1 MSNLH
6 RISESEFAKIVR
18 GIVDDRE
25 TIIKHNPLGT
35 REEILLWMLSAC
47 LFSYLSLTDLET
59 PCFSGSVNAE
69 TYREAISFILRDRKK
84 PDFDHEKY
92 LDEFANL

>member
-6 RISESEFAKIVR
+6 RITESEFERIVQ

-35 REEILLWMLSAC
+35 REEILLWMLSAV

-59 PCFSGSVNAE
+59 PCFSGSVNAK
-69 TYREAISFILRDRKK
+69 TYREAIGFILRDRKEG
-84 PDFDHEKY
+84 DFEHEKY
-92 LDEFANL
+92 LDEFVDV